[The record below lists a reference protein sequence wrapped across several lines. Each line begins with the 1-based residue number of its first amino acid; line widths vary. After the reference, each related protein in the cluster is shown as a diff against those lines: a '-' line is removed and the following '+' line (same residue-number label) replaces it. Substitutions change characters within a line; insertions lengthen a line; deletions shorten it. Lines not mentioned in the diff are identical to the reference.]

1 VVERKT
7 VPIPNSLA
15 SAFIAHYHSLL
26 AFARRRVASA
36 ESAADIVH
44 DVFVRIATL
53 DAPERVQQPQAFF
66 VRMVENL
73 VIDRFREQRVA
84 DKVIVAESAMNDE
97 PVDYPSD
104 AARPDLLAQAA
115 QTAHRID
122 TMVAALPP
130 RCREVFLLR
139 KIDGL
144 SHDDIAARLNIS
156 RNMVE
161 KHLRRALLVFQSEAG
176 YDGSVV
182 ESSSGVAKIPP
193 SPQSALPARHD
204 DASLHDA

>member
-1 VVERKT
+1 M
-7 VPIPNSLA
+7 PIPNTLA
-15 SAFIAHYHSLL
+15 SAFITHYHSLL

-44 DVFVRIATL
+44 DAFVRIATL

-84 DKVIVAESAMNDE
+84 DKVIVAEYAMNDQ

-104 AARPDLLAQAA
+104 SARPDLLAQAA

-161 KHLRRALLVFQSEAG
+161 KHLRRALLVFQSDAG
-176 YDGSVV
+176 YDVASV
-182 ESSSGVAKIPP
+182 ETSSGVARIPA
-193 SPQSALPARHD
+193 SQQSALPARHD